1 MKQYRTCKAGEKCH
15 WPGGPRQPLHRFTAT
30 YYDVIHEYEYC
41 VSCRAHK
48 SRQVMES
55 RARHTQADKIP
66 ARVKPK
72 VDDVLPSNAD
82 ISPEYQQ
89 ALTQWVSSLIIRR
102 GDYANIRE
110 ARENQ

>member
-1 MKQYRTCKAGEKCH
+1 
-15 WPGGPRQPLHRFTAT
+15 
-30 YYDVIHEYEYC
+30 
-41 VSCRAHK
+41 
-48 SRQVMES
+48 MES
-55 RARHTQADKIP
+55 RAKNADADRSP

-89 ALTQWVSSLIIRR
+89 ALNRWVSSLIIRR

-110 ARENQ
+110 AREKQ